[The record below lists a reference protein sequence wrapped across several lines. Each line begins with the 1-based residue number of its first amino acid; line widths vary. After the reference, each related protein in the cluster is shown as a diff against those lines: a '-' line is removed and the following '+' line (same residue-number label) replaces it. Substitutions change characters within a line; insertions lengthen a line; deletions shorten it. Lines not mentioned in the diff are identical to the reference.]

1 MGCFNVSCGVSAIS
15 MYCDDAVLVPLLP
28 APYAIM
34 RGEKLKDGG
43 LRFHGSNI
51 VTNEGSQSLFFPMT
65 LPLFG
70 NVDSYGRLE
79 NIQKDAN
86 TECIEKFFEM
96 KIEDFA
102 EAVAVGERFEM
113 PKGWQPYDHKLLKS
127 VCGMFIHRE
136 IWDTFSTVSLDEWGK
151 SDISVYDDCDL
162 VDEVLELIG
171 FKLISENKETDK
183 NRYYR
188 LLKRE
193 DLPQVEIHSD
203 GTWIEWSLKGS
214 KKRESVYHLFQ
225 LIEGI
230 EKKTGFK
237 FPAKEIALAK
247 KTTKYEIYL
256 KKSFKT
262 LAAKAERRKQLEES
276 LKAAEEKNDAELI
289 NIYKQML
296 KSDIFLSFNNDVRY
310 NIFSLGGFYN
320 SVSQSLFDSIYS
332 ERLADISSLLMQHKT
347 VEKNM
352 FAVNRLYMP
361 TFNGYQHGNHYMS
374 AVLYKKSLDI
384 VKKKNKER
392 EDDE

>member
-1 MGCFNVSCGVSAIS
+1 M
-15 MYCDDAVLVPLLP
+15 
-28 APYAIM
+28 
-34 RGEKLKDGG
+34 
-43 LRFHGSNI
+43 
-51 VTNEGSQSLFFPMT
+51 
-65 LPLFG
+65 
-70 NVDSYGRLE
+70 
-79 NIQKDAN
+79 
-86 TECIEKFFEM
+86 
-96 KIEDFA
+96 
-102 EAVAVGERFEM
+102 
-113 PKGWQPYDHKLLKS
+113 
-127 VCGMFIHRE
+127 
-136 IWDTFSTVSLDEWGK
+136 
-151 SDISVYDDCDL
+151 
-162 VDEVLELIG
+162 
-171 FKLISENKETDK
+171 
-183 NRYYR
+183 
-188 LLKRE
+188 
-193 DLPQVEIHSD
+193 
-203 GTWIEWSLKGS
+203 
-214 KKRESVYHLFQ
+214 
-225 LIEGI
+225 IEGI